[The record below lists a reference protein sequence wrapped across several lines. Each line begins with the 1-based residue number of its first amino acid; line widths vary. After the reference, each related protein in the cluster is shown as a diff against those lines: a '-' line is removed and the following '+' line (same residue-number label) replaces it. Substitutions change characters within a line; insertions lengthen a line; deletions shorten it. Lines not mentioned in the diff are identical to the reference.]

1 MKNKKSEELEQQLD
15 TLREQQA
22 NLVATDQGDSPQ
34 AQTLA
39 RQIMTVASQL
49 GFDADEA
56 AEIAAK
62 IDAPAT
68 GPAHAMAGE
77 YKVLRGSA
85 EPILSFSA
93 LVIAAAVISLD
104 QPIVGVGIIFAVVAS
119 WFIRSARRLARLRI
133 DPASTFGFPGHVEQI
148 SWDEIVRIDFAYR
161 YPWAASRLRRA
172 AFETVILR
180 LRLRGD
186 RSVQLARGPLWRIR
200 PQRAP
205 IAYAQLE
212 RWLLAQ
218 VRHTG
223 MKIQRTGSSWTARR

>member
-1 MKNKKSEELEQQLD
+1 
-15 TLREQQA
+15 
-22 NLVATDQGDSPQ
+22 
-34 AQTLA
+34 
-39 RQIMTVASQL
+39 
-49 GFDADEA
+49 
-56 AEIAAK
+56 
-62 IDAPAT
+62 
-68 GPAHAMAGE
+68 MAGE

-218 VRHTG
+218 ARQTG
-223 MKIQRTGSSWTARR
+223 MKIERSGNSWTARR